1 MPLLEVENLT
11 THFHTRDGVI
21 KAVDGISFSVD
32 NGETLAIVGESG
44 SGKSVACYSLL
55 NLIPQPPGKIES
67 GTALFNS
74 KDQHEGHHQ
83 QKIDLLQTSEKDLQK
98 IRGNDVAIIF
108 QDPMTSLNPYLTVG
122 EQLIEPLIYHHDI
135 SRQQATDRAIELL
148 REVGIVEP
156 EKRVRSYPHE
166 FSGGMRQRVMIA
178 MALITEPKLLI
189 CDEPTTALDV
199 TIQAQILKLVKQ
211 LQQRRNIAVIF
222 ISHDLAVVAGV
233 ADTVAVMKD
242 GVIVEQGSVEA
253 IFHHTQHEYTKKL
266 LASIPEGAKPSS
278 SKLSSSEPP
287 LSNTS
292 EYPLKKGQS
301 DDALLCIN
309 TLKTHFQDY
318 SSGWFKR
325 QNKVIKA
332 VEDISLDI
340 KRGEILGLVG
350 ESGSGKST
358 LGRSILQL
366 VPTTSGSVVFDNT
379 DLTQLSSNQM
389 KIMRRR
395 MQMIFQ
401 DPYASLNPR
410 MSVFDTLAEPLL
422 YHGLATN
429 KNVTEQVLALM
440 DDVGLARSAIRKYP
454 HEFSGGQRQRIA
466 IGRAIATKPELV
478 IADEPV
484 SALDVT
490 IQAQILDLILA
501 LVEKH
506 NLTMLFISHD
516 LSVVRYISDRIAVM
530 HHGKLVETGETE
542 PLFANPQ
549 HDYTKRLLSAIPIA
563 DPLKERERQLAAFS
577 QLEAKN

>member
-11 THFHTRDGVI
+11 THFHTRDGVV

-32 NGETLAIVGESG
+32 HGETLAIVGESG

-74 KDQHEGHHQ
+74 KDQHEDCHQ
-83 QKIDLLQTSEKDLQK
+83 QKKDLLQTSEKDLQK
-98 IRGNDVAIIF
+98 IRGNDIAIIF

-135 SRQQATDRAIELL
+135 SRQKAIERATELL
-148 REVGIVEP
+148 GEVGIVEP
-156 EKRVRSYPHE
+156 EKRVHSYPHE

-199 TIQAQILKLVKQ
+199 TIQAQILRLVKQ
-211 LQQRRNIAVIF
+211 LQQQRNIAVIF

-233 ADTVAVMKD
+233 ADKVAVMKD
-242 GVIVEQGSVEA
+242 GVIVEQGPVED
-253 IFHHTQHEYTKKL
+253 IFHRTQHEYTKKL
-266 LASIPEGAKPSS
+266 LASIPEGAKPALATSINNS
-278 SKLSSSEPP
+278 PVNEFLLEAKKLR
-287 LSNTS
+287 
-292 EYPLKKGQS
+292 
-301 DDALLCIN
+301 
-309 TLKTHFQDY
+309 THFQDH
-318 SSGWFKR
+318 SGGWFKGG
-325 QNKVIKA
+325 KKIIKA
-332 VEDISLDI
+332 VEDVSLNI
-340 KRGEILGLVG
+340 RRGEILGLVG

-366 VPTTSGSVVFDNT
+366 VPTTSGSVLFDNT
-379 DLTQLSSNQM
+379 NLTQLSKHQM
-389 KIMRRR
+389 KSMRRR

-422 YHGLATN
+422 YHGLATR
-429 KNVTEQVLALM
+429 KNVTEQVLTLM
-440 DDVGLARSAIRKYP
+440 DEVGLARSAIRKYP

-490 IQAQILDLILA
+490 IQAQILDLILT

-516 LSVVRYISDRIAVM
+516 LSVVRYIADRVAVM
-530 HHGKLVETGETE
+530 HHGKLVEIGDSET
-542 PLFANPQ
+542 LFANPE
-549 HDYTKRLLSAIPIA
+549 HDYTKKLLSAIPVA
-563 DPLKERERQLAAFS
+563 DPVKERERQLAALS
-577 QLEAKN
+577 